1 MTQKTKYIT
10 TAIDYVNNLPHLG
23 TAYEKIGADVLA
35 RYYRLMGYKVMLQM
49 GNDEHS
55 ANVQK
60 AAQEKGMDPKQYCD
74 DMRPKFEEAWQH
86 MHVKYDQFV
95 QTTEPRHHAAVQ
107 KLFQKI
113 HDSGDI
119 YLKNYEGWY
128 CESCE
133 AFYTEKDL
141 VNGHCPNHKAKP
153 KWLEEQ
159 NYFFKLS
166 KYSDF
171 LLNHIEKNPNF
182 ILPAK
187 RRNEIVQF
195 IKHGL
200 ADVSISRS
208 SFDWGIPLP
217 IKKEHV
223 IYVWFDA
230 LINYI
235 SGIGYA
241 EDEEAF
247 FQKWNNVLHIIGKDI
262 TRFHCIIWPS
272 MLQSAG
278 LPLPESILGHG
289 FISLKGE
296 KMSKS
301 LGNVV
306 RPLDV
311 IETYPDFG
319 ADAVRYYLMRGSSFG
334 DDGDFTWESFIE
346 RYNADLANGFGN
358 LVSRTMGMVWRYQ
371 KGVLKPLPKDATEE
385 IALLQEAQTI
395 FEKASQLVQPDI
407 SGDALFHSALE
418 QTWAYITKIDQ
429 YIDKQ
434 APWTLAKEG
443 KTKELSRVLTTVV
456 EAIRLISFM
465 ASPIIPKA
473 TKTVWEGLG
482 FQATED
488 FAALT
493 TEALNTVPF
502 IKQEHT
508 LTLEKLTLFPR
519 IDTKKKEAPKA
530 APSKPSKSK
539 NVNVIDIADF
549 AKVELKVAKVLEAEK
564 VRAALSWS
572 KSQNL
577 NFPPKHFSLKLP
589 VFRPAQTKKQESK
602 SKITE

>member
-247 FQKWNNVLHIIGKDI
+247 FQKWNNV
-262 TRFHCIIWPS
+262 
-272 MLQSAG
+272 
-278 LPLPESILGHG
+278 
-289 FISLKGE
+289 
-296 KMSKS
+296 
-301 LGNVV
+301 
-306 RPLDV
+306 
-311 IETYPDFG
+311 
-319 ADAVRYYLMRGSSFG
+319 
-334 DDGDFTWESFIE
+334 
-346 RYNADLANGFGN
+346 
-358 LVSRTMGMVWRYQ
+358 
-371 KGVLKPLPKDATEE
+371 
-385 IALLQEAQTI
+385 
-395 FEKASQLVQPDI
+395 
-407 SGDALFHSALE
+407 
-418 QTWAYITKIDQ
+418 
-429 YIDKQ
+429 
-434 APWTLAKEG
+434 
-443 KTKELSRVLTTVV
+443 
-456 EAIRLISFM
+456 
-465 ASPIIPKA
+465 
-473 TKTVWEGLG
+473 
-482 FQATED
+482 
-488 FAALT
+488 
-493 TEALNTVPF
+493 
-502 IKQEHT
+502 
-508 LTLEKLTLFPR
+508 
-519 IDTKKKEAPKA
+519 
-530 APSKPSKSK
+530 
-539 NVNVIDIADF
+539 
-549 AKVELKVAKVLEAEK
+549 
-564 VRAALSWS
+564 
-572 KSQNL
+572 
-577 NFPPKHFSLKLP
+577 
-589 VFRPAQTKKQESK
+589 
-602 SKITE
+602 

>member
-530 APSKPSKSK
+530 APTKTSKSK
-539 NVNVIDIADF
+539 NVNVIDITDF
-549 AKVELKVAKVLEAEK
+549 AKVELKVAQVLTAEK
-564 VRAALSWS
+564 VDGADKL
-572 KSQNL
+572 
-577 NFPPKHFSLKLP
+577 LKL
-589 VFRPAQTKKQESK
+589 QIE
-602 SKITE
+602 I